1 MDQDQNTNHV
11 KSHDDAKKLSFVVI
25 ALSVFVIALFGLAPI
40 I

>member
-1 MDQDQNTNHV
+1 MDQDQNDV
-11 KSHDDAKKLSFVVI
+11 KGYDDAKKLSVVVI